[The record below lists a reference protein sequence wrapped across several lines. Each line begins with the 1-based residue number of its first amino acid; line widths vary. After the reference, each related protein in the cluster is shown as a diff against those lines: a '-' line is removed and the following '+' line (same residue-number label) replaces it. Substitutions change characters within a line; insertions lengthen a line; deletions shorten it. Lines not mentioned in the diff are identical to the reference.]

1 MTLSKTLE
9 LAIELLT
16 EPSITPND
24 SGCQKII
31 ADRLQPLGFNIETMN
46 KGDVSN
52 LYARRGQGEP
62 YLMFAGHTDV
72 VPPGP
77 VDQWSWPPFLPKIKD
92 GYLYAR
98 GAADMKSSLAAMV
111 CACEDFIRD
120 YPEHAGSIGFLI
132 TSDEEGKAV
141 DGTRYVVD
149 QLIARKEK
157 INYCVVG
164 EASSENQFGDTIKV
178 GRRGSL
184 NGVLLVHGKQGHVA
198 YPHKADNPIHKS
210 LAALNELA
218 KTTWDH
224 GNEHFP
230 PTSLQMSN
238 IHSGTNANNVI
249 PNHLEASFNFRFSN
263 AVTAEKLRQQVHAIL
278 DKHNFKYDLEWQL
291 SGEPFLSDL
300 GDLFHATTKAIKNI
314 TGVKTKASTTGGTSD
329 GRFIIKT
336 GCELLEI
343 GPINDSI
350 HKIDEHI
357 GVEELEFLK
366 QVYEQVLIGLLVDLP
381 KK

>member
-1 MTLSKTLE
+1 MSISKTLE

-16 EPSITPND
+16 EPSVTPND
-24 SGCQKII
+24 AGCQKII
-31 ADRLQPLGFNIETMN
+31 ANRLQPLGFNIETMN
-46 KGDVSN
+46 KGEVSN
-52 LYARRGQGEP
+52 LYARRGKSEP

-77 VDQWSWPPFLPKIKD
+77 VEHWSWPPFLPKIKD

-132 TSDEEGKAV
+132 TSDEEGTAI

-149 QLIARKEK
+149 QLIARQEK

-210 LAALNELA
+210 LAALDELA
-218 KTTWDH
+218 KTKWDD
-224 GNEHFP
+224 GNKHFP
-230 PTSLQMSN
+230 PTTLQMSN
-238 IHSGTNANNVI
+238 IHAGTNANNVI

-263 AVTAEKLRQQVHAIL
+263 AMTSDQLRKQVHDIL
-278 DKHNFKYDLEWQL
+278 DKHHFKYDLEWQL

-300 GDLFHATTKAIKNI
+300 GDLFHATTAAIKKV
-314 TGVKTKASTTGGTSD
+314 TGVKTNASTTGGTSD

-357 GVEELEFLK
+357 SVEELELLK
-366 QVYEQVLIGLLVDLP
+366 QVYQQVLMGLL
-381 KK
+381 KTT